1 MATVIE
7 YKYYILTDDD
17 TSEENVLFAPSHDVA
32 IEFFNNL
39 FMSVHMEGRTNV
51 RRIELRDDMG
61 ELVQDYDTHM
71 EVFNVN

>member
-1 MATVIE
+1 MATIIE

-51 RRIELRDDMG
+51 QRIELRDDMG

-71 EVFNVN
+71 EVLNVN